1 MEQNN
6 LIEVPGR
13 LHPVDKDKIL
23 CSTEDIW
30 DEALGK
36 RQSEVNAGIEETV
49 AGKVDEAIANSVALT
64 ETVENKVTEK
74 VPQVVAQALNDA
86 VMPAVQ
92 EAVQGVQNQVTA
104 LQEQVDNLQPG
115 TSTDNNTTYK
125 ISLNGEVK
133 GDSNGV
139 DLGTVYAPATSGN
152 RGQILQSSGA
162 GSAPQWVNAPSNSG
176 LTEEQVVN
184 VINQEIYGGEKPE
197 GASVVT
203 SENILDKFSD
213 AIDNSASIPEA
224 ENPFVETIGNIVN
237 NELYGSSEKPE
248 GGYVITNQNFSEEL
262 SKSGAS
268 EGGMTQEQV
277 TTLIN
282 QTLYGSDDK
291 PQDAAPVTTENLEST
306 LSGYLKSEDIS
317 SWAKEN
323 NKPGYDYGEIGY
335 NISKVSSEGGAVT
348 LDATVPVHEITASA
362 HISGITFANNTVPED
377 GHSCHVIVKAAE
389 TLSVSIADGAT
400 MATVGETSYLSV
412 CPESSDIS
420 LNITAGG
427 YVEFDLFRIGENIYI
442 RGI

>member
-1 MEQNN
+1 MF
-6 LIEVPGR
+6 VPSR
-13 LHPVDKDKIL
+13 LKSSVVGGYVTGTDQIVDDAI
-23 CSTEDIW
+23 
-30 DEALGK
+30 GK
-36 RQSEVNAGIEETV
+36 SQAEINAGIGETV
-49 AGKVDEAIANSVALT
+49 TNTVNEAIRESTAIN
-64 ETVENKVTEK
+64 ETVGNKIDEK
-74 VPQVVAQALNDA
+74 VPQVVAQALNEA

-139 DLGTVYAPATSGN
+139 DLGIVYAPATSGN
-152 RGQILQSSGA
+152 RGQILQSSGT

-237 NELYGSSEKPE
+237 NGLYGSSEKPE
-248 GGYVITNQNFSEEL
+248 GAYVITSQNFSEEL
-262 SKSGAS
+262 SKSETPS
-268 EGGMTQEQV
+268 EGS
-277 TTLIN
+277 
-282 QTLYGSDDK
+282 YS
-291 PQDAAPVTTENLEST
+291 
-306 LSGYLKSEDIS
+306 
-317 SWAKEN
+317 
-323 NKPGYDYGEIGY
+323 YGEIRY
-335 NISKVSSEGGAVT
+335 NISKVNSEGGAVA

-362 HISGITFANNTVPED
+362 NISGITFANNTVPED

-389 TLSVSIADGAT
+389 ELSVSIADGAT
-400 MATVGETSYLSV
+400 MATVDETSYLSV
-412 CPESSDIS
+412 CPESSDIT